1 MLNDNDTDAVIDNL
15 YGIFKPDP
23 AVVEARNKKVAS
35 LILQMGDKYLL
46 AKPVQK
52 VPVSRVLGR

>member
-1 MLNDNDTDAVIDNL
+1 MLKDKDAVIDNL
-15 YGIFKPDP
+15 YGIFKSDP
-23 AVVEARNKKVAS
+23 AVLEARNKKVAD

-52 VPVSRVLGR
+52 IPVFRVLGR